1 MSRRAQIRA
10 YEANRDRDR
19 SGSGMHQLPG
29 DQMALFNLNP
39 NHRTLSNPPPSSNI
53 PPRFHK
59 KQFDIPLP
67 STTRKTRPLPN
78 DPTKAH
84 PETRKTIPV
93 AKYRQYKVGTSTANV
108 DVNANYWMG
117 SLKPPSSD
125 PMVQSTSGVQQVSPK
140 ARQCLKVYHPNV
152 YFARL
157 NEVDVPVTE
166 IQDNCTTTTLSN
178 YCLNNTTTDT
188 DTGDARQETTD
199 CWPTVQHPNS
209 TIGKDGLHSSNKLV
223 ATKANHKTHF
233 QGVLN
238 RDMLTG
244 GYGKDTFHG
253 VGGSRRIV
261 STNPIPAHQED
272 YLWPDSSIGCKNVLN
287 GAGGGSCLFDFSAT
301 HMKGFRSQEPTSVAN
316 KFVPTPE
323 SSTTP
328 QSYSQES
335 VAEPI
340 KIKPGG
346 GRHHVGRK
354 PNRYGYA
361 PPEGNIQVKDHAS
374 NKQVKALR
382 GKQRNYQYENTH
394 QRYNKKSSSTTGT
407 GNTGTTNRLRRGGG
421 QRRKK

>member
-67 STTRKTRPLPN
+67 STTRKTRPLPM
-78 DPTKAH
+78 DPTKAD

-108 DVNANYWMG
+108 EVNANYWMG

-125 PMVQSTSGVQQVSPK
+125 PFQSTSGVQQVSPK
-140 ARQCLKVYHPNV
+140 ARQCLKVYHPN
-152 YFARL
+152 ANLAQR
-157 NEVDVPVTE
+157 NAVDVPVTE

-178 YCLNNTTTDT
+178 YCLNNTTTDM
-188 DTGDARQETTD
+188 GDARQETTD
-199 CWPTVQHPNS
+199 CWPTVQQTNRPLQ
-209 TIGKDGLHSSNKLV
+209 DGLLHSSDNV
-223 ATKANHKTHF
+223 GTNANHF

-287 GAGGGSCLFDFSAT
+287 RAGGGSCLFDFSAT
-301 HMKGFRSQEPTSVAN
+301 HLKGFRSQESTSVAN

-340 KIKPGG
+340 KIKRGG

-354 PNRYGYA
+354 PNRYGYV